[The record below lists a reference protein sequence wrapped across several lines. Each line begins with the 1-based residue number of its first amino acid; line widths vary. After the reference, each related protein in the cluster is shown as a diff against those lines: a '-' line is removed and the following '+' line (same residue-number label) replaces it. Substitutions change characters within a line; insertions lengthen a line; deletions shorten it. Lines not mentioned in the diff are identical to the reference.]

1 MGTFLGDFGGYK
13 ANYGYTNKKSTAAKK
28 GSMGSTISAIKG
40 AAGAANRFVNAYGNA
55 LGGALKS
62 AISAAA
68 PAIAA
73 GASGSRGGG
82 SRGGGGSVQVVDSG
96 GYSGGVSDL
105 SDYLRQQQAAQTE
118 AALAALKGAYDKN
131 VLLYDAQRGKLP
143 ALYNAQRNQLASD
156 VAQSR
161 RAYDERALASGLN
174 TGTAGQADLARSSVM
189 NQGMADI
196 GQAEADALA
205 EIDLARSQLQA
216 EYENAIAQ
224 QKAQDGAA
232 LLERLY
238 EEAVRQDNARMNA
251 ASTPSYRTVVRTSGT
266 SGTSGTSLADRLAAM
281 AGTGGSSG
289 SSYKNT
295 TAYKRAVSYAK
306 AGAQSRRT
314 ANLLNGFVKSGQIT
328 SSQAQKIMDEL
339 Y

>member
-13 ANYGYTNKKSTAAKK
+13 ANYGYTNKNSTAAKK
-28 GSMGSTISAIKG
+28 GSMGSTISALKG
-40 AAGAANRFVNAYGNA
+40 TASAGKRFAKA
-55 LGGALKS
+55 SAGALKS

-68 PAIAA
+68 NAVAE
-73 GASGSRGGG
+73 GASGSRRG
-82 SRGGGGSVQVVDSG
+82 GGGGSVQVVDSG

-205 EIDLARSQLQA
+205 EIDLARSKLQA

-266 SGTSGTSLADRLAAM
+266 SGTSGTSLADRLAAL

-289 SSYKNT
+289 SSYKDT

>member
-1 MGTFLGDFGGYK
+1 MGTFLGDFDGYK
-13 ANYGYTNKKSTAAKK
+13 ANYGYTNKKSTSAKK
-28 GSMGSTISAIKG
+28 GSMGSTISALKG
-40 AAGAANRFVNAYGNA
+40 TARAGKRFAKA
-55 LGGALKS
+55 SAGALKS
-62 AISAAA
+62 AISAATNA
-68 PAIAA
+68 VAE
-73 GASGSRGGG
+73 GASGSRRG
-82 SRGGGGSVQVVDSG
+82 GGGGSVQVVESG

-205 EIDLARSQLQA
+205 EIDLARSKLQA

-251 ASTPSYRTVVRTSGT
+251 ASTPSYRTVVRTSGAP
-266 SGTSGTSLADRLAAM
+266 GASGTSLADRMAAM

-289 SSYKNT
+289 SSYKDT

>member
-1 MGTFLGDFGGYK
+1 MGTFLGDFGGSK
-13 ANYGYTNKKSTAAKK
+13 SGYGYTNKNSTAAKK
-28 GSMGSTISAIKG
+28 GSMGSTISALKG

-62 AISAAA
+62 AVSAAA
-68 PAIAA
+68 PAAAA
-73 GASGSRGGG
+73 GASGSR
-82 SRGGGGSVQVVDSG
+82 RGGGGGSAQVVDSG

-251 ASTPSYRTVVRTSGT
+251 ASTPSYRTVVSTSGA

-289 SSYKNT
+289 SSYKDT

>member
-13 ANYGYTNKKSTAAKK
+13 ANYGYTKKNSTAAKN
-28 GSMGSTISAIKG
+28 GSMGSTISALKG
-40 AAGAANRFVNAYGNA
+40 TARAGKRFAKA
-55 LGGALKS
+55 SAGALKS
-62 AISAAA
+62 AISAATNA
-68 PAIAA
+68 VAE
-73 GASGSRGGG
+73 GASGSRRG
-82 SRGGGGSVQVVDSG
+82 GGGGSVQVVESG

-251 ASTPSYRTVVRTSGT
+251 ASTPSYRTVVRTSGAP
-266 SGTSGTSLADRLAAM
+266 GASGTSLADRLAAM

-289 SSYKNT
+289 SSYKDT

>member
-1 MGTFLGDFGGYK
+1 MGTFLGDFGGY
-13 ANYGYTNKKSTAAKK
+13 NHRYGYTNKKSTAAKK
-28 GSMGSTISAIKG
+28 GSMGSTISALKG
-40 AAGAANRFVNAYGNA
+40 TERAGKRFAKA
-55 LGGALKS
+55 SAGALKS
-62 AISAAA
+62 AISAATNA
-68 PAIAA
+68 VAE
-73 GASGSRGGG
+73 GASGSRRG
-82 SRGGGGSVQVVDSG
+82 GGGGSVQVVDSG

-105 SDYLRQQQAAQTE
+105 SNYLRQQQAAQTE

-131 VLLYDAQRGKLP
+131 VLLYDAQRAKLP
-143 ALYNAQRNQLASD
+143 ALYDAQRNQLASD

-205 EIDLARSQLQA
+205 EIDLARSKLQA

-251 ASTPSYRTVVRTSGT
+251 ASTPSYRTVVRTSGAP
-266 SGTSGTSLADRLAAM
+266 GASGTSLADRLAAM

-289 SSYKNT
+289 SSYKDT

>member
-13 ANYGYTNKKSTAAKK
+13 ANYGYTKKNSTAAKK
-28 GSMGSTISAIKG
+28 GSMGSTISALKG
-40 AAGAANRFVNAYGNA
+40 TARAGKRFAKA
-55 LGGALKS
+55 SAGALKS
-62 AISAAA
+62 AISAATNA
-68 PAIAA
+68 VAE
-73 GASGSRGGG
+73 GASGSRRG
-82 SRGGGGSVQVVDSG
+82 GGGGSVQVVDSG

-174 TGTAGQADLARSSVM
+174 NGTAGQADLARSSVM

-238 EEAVRQDNARMNA
+238 EEAVRQENARMNA
-251 ASTPSYRTVVRTSGT
+251 ASTPSYRTVVSTSGA
-266 SGTSGTSLADRLAAM
+266 SGASGTSLADRLAAM

-289 SSYKNT
+289 RSYKDT

>member
-13 ANYGYTNKKSTAAKK
+13 ANYGYTNKNSNAAKK
-28 GSMGSTISAIKG
+28 GSMGSTISALKG
-40 AAGAANRFVNAYGNA
+40 TARAGKRFAKA
-55 LGGALKS
+55 SAGALKS
-62 AISAAA
+62 AISAATNA
-68 PAIAA
+68 VAE
-73 GASGSRGGG
+73 GASGSRRG
-82 SRGGGGSVQVVDSG
+82 GGGGSVQVVDSG

-205 EIDLARSQLQA
+205 EIDLARSKLQA

-251 ASTPSYRTVVRTSGT
+251 ASTPSYRTVVRTYSAPGA
-266 SGTSGTSLADRLAAM
+266 SGTSLADRLAAM
-281 AGTGGSSG
+281 AGTGGSRG
-289 SSYKNT
+289 SRSYKDT

>member
-13 ANYGYTNKKSTAAKK
+13 SGYGYTNKNSTAAKK

-40 AAGAANRFVNAYGNA
+40 AAGAGNRFANAYGNA

-62 AISAAA
+62 AVSAAA
-68 PAIAA
+68 PAAAA
-73 GASGSRGGG
+73 GASGSRG
-82 SRGGGGSVQVVDSG
+82 SGGGGSVQVVDSG

-251 ASTPSYRTVVRTSGT
+251 ASNPSYRTVASTSGA
-266 SGTSGTSLADRLAAM
+266 SGASGASLADRLAAM
-281 AGTGGSSG
+281 AGTVGSSG
-289 SSYKNT
+289 SSYKDT

>member
-1 MGTFLGDFGGYK
+1 MGTFLGDFGNYK

-28 GSMGSTISAIKG
+28 GSTGSTASVIKG
-40 AAGAANRFVNAYGNA
+40 AAGAANRFANAYGNA

-62 AISAAA
+62 AVSAVAGAA
-68 PAIAA
+68 K
-73 GASGSRGGG
+73 GASGSGGG
-82 SRGGGGSVQVVDSG
+82 VQVVDSG

-143 ALYNAQRNQLASD
+143 VLYNAQRNQLASD

-174 TGTAGQADLARSSVM
+174 TGAAGQADLARSSVM

-251 ASTPSYRTVVRTSGT
+251 ASTPSYRTVVS
-266 SGTSGTSLADRLAAM
+266 TSGTSLADRLAAL
-281 AGTGGSSG
+281 AGTVGSSG
-289 SSYKNT
+289 SSYKDT

>member
-1 MGTFLGDFGGYK
+1 MGTFLGDFGGSK
-13 ANYGYTNKKSTAAKK
+13 SGYGYTNKNSTAAKK
-28 GSMGSTISAIKG
+28 GSMGSTISALKG

-62 AISAAA
+62 AVSAAA
-68 PAIAA
+68 PAAAA
-73 GASGSRGGG
+73 GASGSR
-82 SRGGGGSVQVVDSG
+82 RGGGGGSAQVVDSG

-105 SDYLRQQQAAQTE
+105 SDYLRQQQTAQTE

-251 ASTPSYRTVVRTSGT
+251 ASTPSYRTVVSTSGA

-289 SSYKNT
+289 SSYKDT

>member
-28 GSMGSTISAIKG
+28 GSMGSTISALKG
-40 AAGAANRFVNAYGNA
+40 TARAGKRFAKA
-55 LGGALKS
+55 SAGALKS
-62 AISAAA
+62 AISAATNA
-68 PAIAA
+68 VAE
-73 GASGSRGGG
+73 GAYGSRRG
-82 SRGGGGSVQVVDSG
+82 GGGGSVQVVDSG
-96 GYSGGVSDL
+96 VYSGGVSDL
-105 SDYLRQQQAAQTE
+105 SDYLRHQQAAQTE

-131 VLLYDAQRGKLP
+131 VLLYDAQRSKLP

-251 ASTPSYRTVVRTSGT
+251 ASTPSYRTVVSTSGA
-266 SGTSGTSLADRLAAM
+266 SGTSLADRLAAM

-289 SSYKNT
+289 RSYKDT

>member
-1 MGTFLGDFGGYK
+1 MGTFPGDFGGHK
-13 ANYGYTNKKSTAAKK
+13 SGYGYTNKKSTAAKK
-28 GSMGSTISAIKG
+28 GSTGNMASVIKG
-40 AAGAANRFVNAYGNA
+40 AAGAANRFANAYGNA

-62 AISAAA
+62 AVSAVAGAA
-68 PAIAA
+68 K
-73 GASGSRGGG
+73 GASGS
-82 SRGGGGSVQVVDSG
+82 SGGGGSVQVVDSG

-251 ASTPSYRTVVRTSGT
+251 ASTPSYRTVVSTP
-266 SGTSGTSLADRLAAM
+266 GTSGTSLADRLAAL
-281 AGTGGSSG
+281 AGTVGSSD
-289 SSYKNT
+289 SSYKDT
-295 TAYKRAVSYAK
+295 TAYQRAVSYAK

>member
-1 MGTFLGDFGGYK
+1 M
-13 ANYGYTNKKSTAAKK
+13 
-28 GSMGSTISAIKG
+28 
-40 AAGAANRFVNAYGNA
+40 
-55 LGGALKS
+55 
-62 AISAAA
+62 
-68 PAIAA
+68 
-73 GASGSRGGG
+73 
-82 SRGGGGSVQVVDSG
+82 VDSG

-238 EEAVRQDNARMNA
+238 EEAVRQDNARMDA
-251 ASTPSYRTVVRTSGT
+251 ASTPSYRTVVSTSGA
-266 SGTSGTSLADRLAAM
+266 SGTSGTSLADRLAAL

-289 SSYKNT
+289 SSYKDT

>member
-1 MGTFLGDFGGYK
+1 MGTFLGDFDGY
-13 ANYGYTNKKSTAAKK
+13 NYRYGYTKKNSTAAKK
-28 GSMGSTISAIKG
+28 GSMGSTISALKG
-40 AAGAANRFVNAYGNA
+40 TASAGKRFAEA
-55 LGGALKS
+55 SAGALKS
-62 AISAAA
+62 AISAATNA
-68 PAIAA
+68 VAE
-73 GASGSRGGG
+73 GASGSRRG
-82 SRGGGGSVQVVDSG
+82 GGGGSVQVVDSG

-196 GQAEADALA
+196 GKAEADALA
-205 EIDLARSQLQA
+205 EIDLARSKLQA

-251 ASTPSYRTVVRTSGT
+251 ASTPSYRTVVRTSGA

-289 SSYKNT
+289 RSYKDT

-328 SSQAQKIMDEL
+328 SSQAQEIMDEL